1 MQLPD
6 ALPAFDLRSLRY
18 AEHFCIW
25 AIRTSVACSSQCK
38 TLVREFHHAFGPQAE
53 GGMAAYHDVV
63 QALGQ
68 GQRKVRIGRP
78 GHIELTPDEISLM
91 LMFAAG
97 QSGDR
102 DRFIAQARWIM
113 GHDRLDDLAAGVEV
127 FTQMLA
133 ARGHYFRAA
142 DAPERTTTP
151 APALHIAHSQ
161 AC

>member
-1 MQLPD
+1 MQSPD

-53 GGMAAYHDVV
+53 AGMRAYHDVV
-63 QALGQ
+63 HALGQ
-68 GQRKVRIGRP
+68 GRRKVRIGRP

-97 QSGDR
+97 QAGDD
-102 DRFIAQARWIM
+102 DRFMAQARWIM
-113 GHDRLDDLAAGVEV
+113 GHDRLDELSASVGAFTHLLA
-127 FTQMLA
+127 T
-133 ARGHYFRAA
+133 RGHSFRTA
-142 DAPERTTTP
+142 DAPER
-151 APALHIAHSQ
+151 AEAVSPALHIAHSQ